1 MYLHCMEYWHDIHSL
16 ILVLL
21 LGVFPMAMTMYVSYV
36 IYY

>member
-21 LGVFPMAMTMYVSYV
+21 GVFPMAMTMYVSYV